1 MDAILAAEG
10 CRCYNHTHMEVP
22 VMMKT
27 IKYQKLVR
35 DRIPEI
41 IEKEGKQSVC
51 SILSDEEYLMLLD
64 QKLSEELG
72 EYLEDKSMEELAD
85 LLEVMMAVAKAR
97 GSSIEEVE
105 TIRRQKAEKRG
116 RFEKKILLEEVFEP

>member
-1 MDAILAAEG
+1 
-10 CRCYNHTHMEVP
+10 
-22 VMMKT
+22 MKT
-27 IKYQKLVR
+27 IRYQKLVR

-41 IEKEGKQSVC
+41 IEKQGKQSVC
-51 SILSDEEYLMLLD
+51 SVLSDEEYLVRLD
-64 QKLSEELG
+64 QKLSEELE

-105 TIRRQKAEKRG
+105 AIRRQKAEKRG
-116 RFEKKILLEEVFEP
+116 GFEKKIFLEEVREP

>member
-1 MDAILAAEG
+1 
-10 CRCYNHTHMEVP
+10 
-22 VMMKT
+22 MKT
-27 IKYQKLVR
+27 IWYQKLVR

-41 IEKEGKQSVC
+41 IEKQGKQSVC
-51 SILSDEEYLMLLD
+51 SVLSDEEYLVRLD
-64 QKLSEELG
+64 QKLLEELE

-105 TIRRQKAEKRG
+105 AIRRQKAEKRG
-116 RFEKKILLEEVFEP
+116 GFEKKILLEEVREP

>member
-1 MDAILAAEG
+1 
-10 CRCYNHTHMEVP
+10 
-22 VMMKT
+22 MKT
-27 IKYQKLVR
+27 IRYQKLVR

-41 IEKEGKQSVC
+41 IEKQGKQSVC
-51 SILSDEEYLMLLD
+51 SVLSDEEYLVRLD
-64 QKLSEELG
+64 QKLSEELE

-105 TIRRQKAEKRG
+105 AIRRQKAEKRG
-116 RFEKKILLEEVFEP
+116 GFEKKILLEEVREP

>member
-1 MDAILAAEG
+1 
-10 CRCYNHTHMEVP
+10 
-22 VMMKT
+22 MKT

-41 IEKEGKQSVC
+41 IEKQGKQCSCSV
-51 SILSDEEYLMLLD
+51 LSDEAYLEHLD
-64 QKLSEELG
+64 RKLSEELG

-85 LLEVMMAVAKAR
+85 LLEVMTAVAKAR

-105 TIRRQKAEKRG
+105 SIRKRKAAERG
-116 RFEKKILLEEVFEP
+116 GFEKKLLLEEVCEP

>member
-1 MDAILAAEG
+1 M
-10 CRCYNHTHMEVP
+10 N
-22 VMMKT
+22 T
-27 IKYQKLVR
+27 IKYHKLVR
-35 DRIPEI
+35 DKIPEL

-51 SILSDEEYLMLLD
+51 SVLSDE
-64 QKLSEELG
+64 

-105 TIRRQKAEKRG
+105 RIRQQKADKRG
-116 RFEKKILLEEVFEP
+116 GFEKKILLEEVRTV

>member
-1 MDAILAAEG
+1 
-10 CRCYNHTHMEVP
+10 
-22 VMMKT
+22 MMKT

>member
-1 MDAILAAEG
+1 M
-10 CRCYNHTHMEVP
+10 N
-22 VMMKT
+22 T
-27 IKYQKLVR
+27 IKYHKLVR
-35 DRIPEI
+35 DKIPEL

-51 SILSDEEYLMLLD
+51 SVLSDKEYLEFLD
-64 QKLSEELG
+64 QKLSEELE

-105 TIRRQKAEKRG
+105 KVEKIRQQKADKRG
-116 RFEKKILLEEVFEP
+116 GFEKKILLEEVRIV